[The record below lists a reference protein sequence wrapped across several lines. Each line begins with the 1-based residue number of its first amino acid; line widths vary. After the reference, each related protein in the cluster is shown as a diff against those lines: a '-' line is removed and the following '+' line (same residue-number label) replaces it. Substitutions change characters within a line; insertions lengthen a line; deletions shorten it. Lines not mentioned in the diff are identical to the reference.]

1 MNKSQSVDNFRSK
14 NDLIFKTQNKN
25 DLTKTET
32 LSSLRTSDT
41 LQSVKKKT
49 ASFNEIVSV
58 INVENYKRYNS
69 LNVYKKK
76 TKKEIFIAKEE
87 VENIDDEEEE
97 NEEETTNNEED
108 EENIDNCFLCVI
120 F

>member
-14 NDLIFKTQNKN
+14 NDLLFKNQSKN

-41 LQSVKKKT
+41 LQSVKKKS

-76 TKKEIFIAKEE
+76 TKQEIYISKEIA
-87 VENIDDEEEE
+87 NLDDEEEE
-97 NEEETTNNEED
+97 NQEETTNNEED
-108 EENIDNCFLCVI
+108 EENKDNCFLCVI

>member
-1 MNKSQSVDNFRSK
+1 MNKSQSVFNFRSNTGILFK
-14 NDLIFKTQNKN
+14 NQNPT
-25 DLTKTET
+25 DFTKTET

-41 LQSVKKKT
+41 LQSVKKKS

-58 INVENYKRYNS
+58 INVENFKRYNS

-76 TKKEIFIAKEE
+76 TRQERYIAKEIE
-87 VENIDDEEEE
+87 DIEDEEKEK
-97 NEEETTNNEED
+97 ETELTNNEED
-108 EENIDNCFLCVI
+108 EENKDHCFLCVI